1 VHLLRLARSVFF
13 EGFRGGPRDLL
24 ISRLCGAVA
33 AVAARAD
40 VTLVDMRKVRRCV
53 CVYIVQ
59 QHVFASV
66 ACASISCARRNSR
79 SLTTP

>member
-1 VHLLRLARSVFF
+1 
-13 EGFRGGPRDLL
+13 
-24 ISRLCGAVA
+24 
-33 AVAARAD
+33 